1 MINRKVT
8 WTKSATNQFEKI
20 IDYIRQDSEQ
30 NADKVKE
37 KILKKINQLSDDGV
51 MRRKDPYKKKN
62 DGKYLF
68 FEVLKYRI
76 VYYGQKR
83 FLYFVSGI
91 LAWNR
96 NNIKRLLLTGITSN
110 FL

>member
-37 KILKKINQLSDDGV
+37 KILEKINQLSDDRV
-51 MRRKDPYKKKN
+51 MHRKDPYKKN
-62 DGKYLF
+62 NVGKYLF

-76 VYYGQKR
+76 VYYNAPKEIFIFRIRHISMEPKQ
-83 FLYFVSGI
+83 Y
-91 LAWNR
+91 
-96 NNIKRLLLTGITSN
+96 
-110 FL
+110 

>member
-51 MRRKDPYKKKN
+51 MHRKDPYKKK
-62 DGKYLF
+62 K
-68 FEVLKYRI
+68 
-76 VYYGQKR
+76 
-83 FLYFVSGI
+83 
-91 LAWNR
+91 
-96 NNIKRLLLTGITSN
+96 
-110 FL
+110 

>member
-68 FEVLKYRI
+68 FEVLKNI
-76 VYYGQKR
+76 VLFITVKR
-83 FLYFVSGI
+83 DFYISYQ
-91 LAWNR
+91 AY
-96 NNIKRLLLTGITSN
+96 
-110 FL
+110 

>member
-8 WTKSATNQFEKI
+8 WTKSATNLFEKI

-68 FEVLKYRI
+68 FEVLKNI
-76 VYYGQKR
+76 VLFITVKR
-83 FLYFVSGI
+83 DFYISYQ
-91 LAWNR
+91 AY
-96 NNIKRLLLTGITSN
+96 
-110 FL
+110 

>member
-8 WTKSATNQFEKI
+8 WTKSATNLFEKI

-51 MRRKDPYKKKN
+51 MHRKDPYKKK
-62 DGKYLF
+62 K
-68 FEVLKYRI
+68 
-76 VYYGQKR
+76 
-83 FLYFVSGI
+83 
-91 LAWNR
+91 
-96 NNIKRLLLTGITSN
+96 
-110 FL
+110 

>member
-8 WTKSATNQFEKI
+8 WTKSATNLFEKI
-20 IDYIRQDSEQ
+20 IDHIRQDSEQ

-68 FEVLKYRI
+68 FEVLKNI
-76 VYYGQKR
+76 VLFITVKR
-83 FLYFVSGI
+83 DFYISYQ
-91 LAWNR
+91 AY
-96 NNIKRLLLTGITSN
+96 
-110 FL
+110 